1 VRKKWGTAVEEQ
13 ATVDYHR
20 AVVAIGGK
28 GRARAEK
35 GEP

>member
-1 VRKKWGTAVEEQ
+1 VRKKRGTAVEEQ
-13 ATVDYHR
+13 AAVYHDR